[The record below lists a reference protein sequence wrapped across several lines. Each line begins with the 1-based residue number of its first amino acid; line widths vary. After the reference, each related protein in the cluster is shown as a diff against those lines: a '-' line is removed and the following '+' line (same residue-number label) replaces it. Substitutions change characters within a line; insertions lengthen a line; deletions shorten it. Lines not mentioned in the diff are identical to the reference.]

1 MRKKNGFTLV
11 ELLSTVVILGV
22 ILSITAYLVIR
33 NINKSKEDAK
43 LITYNNIKN
52 TAKTYN
58 DDVAGYWSIKDD
70 YEYSCISLGD
80 MIENGY
86 FKEDIINKND
96 KLLKDTMIKVIRDKN
111 SKVIKETS
119 FSFEDSILPDVN
131 CAYQAGVSI
140 STDNK
145 GEKVKVTNA
154 KILYSVLNSEYYR
167 YIYLSGFDENTVT
180 TSDVIYSCENI
191 GNCSESTVSNLEVGH
206 WYLTNNDVVRLN
218 IESNG
223 TISAFVNYNGEN
235 VAEVTKNID
244 FIDNKSSVLLY
255 DYIKDNA
262 DTTTQIDFSK
272 TSEASN
278 TNGIYTTTDT
288 DSGFPV
294 YYYRGSV
301 DNHVLFANFCW
312 RIVRTT
318 ETKGVKLIYDGVPN
332 NGQCNNTGDDVTIGK
347 SKFNS
352 NHNDAKYVG
361 YMYGSSVSDTSN
373 ATNSTIKT
381 VIDAWYKNSMASYT
395 SQLEDT
401 VFCNDRSYKTEKGED
416 GAITYYF
423 GAYTRLF
430 VNKPST
436 PTLKCQNAK
445 DRFTVNTGNGNGVLT
460 YPVGLITIDEVIY
473 AGGKEGNASE
483 TTKNNSFYLYNNKV
497 TWTLSPGW
505 TATDQI
511 FPAGY
516 VIFYGGDVGPNNVN
530 NSYGVRPVLSLKYGA
545 LILDGSGTAELP
557 FVLG

>member
-11 ELLSTVVILGV
+11 ELLSTIVILGV

-33 NINKSKEDAK
+33 NINKAKDDAK
-43 LITYNNIKN
+43 LITYNNIKSA
-52 TAKTYN
+52 AKVYN
-58 DDVAGYWSIKDD
+58 DEVAGYWSIKDD

-86 FKEDIINKND
+86 FKEDTINKND
-96 KLLKDTMIKVIRDKN
+96 KLSKNTKIKVIRDKN

-180 TSDVIYSCENI
+180 TSDVIYSCESI
-191 GNCSESTVSNLEVGH
+191 GNCTESTVSNLEVGH
-206 WYLTNNDVVRLN
+206 WYLTNSDVVRLS

-223 TISAFVNYNGEN
+223 IISVFVNYNGEN

-244 FIDNKSSVLLY
+244 FIDNKFSVLLY

-288 DSGFPV
+288 DSGVPV

-312 RIVRTT
+312 KIVRTT
-318 ETKGVKLIYDGVPN
+318 ETKGVKLIYDGMPN
-332 NGQCNNTGDDVTIGK
+332 NGKCNNIERPTEIGVAN
-347 SKFNS
+347 FNS
-352 NHNDAKYVG
+352 SVKDVRAAG
-361 YMYGSSVSDTSN
+361 YMYGNSIDDPANT
-373 ATNSTIKT
+373 TDSTIKT
-381 VIDAWYKNSMASYT
+381 VIDAWYKSNMNDYT
-395 SQLEDT
+395 LQLEDT
-401 VFCNDRSYKTEKGED
+401 VFCNDRSYIKGEPP
-416 GAITYYF
+416 YLYF
-423 GAYTRLF
+423 GAYTRL
-430 VNKPST
+430 VTNKK
-436 PTLKCQNAK
+436 PTLKCKNTK
-445 DRFTVNTGNGNGVLT
+445 DKFTVDTINGNGTLT
-460 YPVGLITIDEVIY
+460 YPVGLITADEIAY
-473 AGGKEGNASE
+473 AGGVYEI
-483 TTKNNSFYLYNNKV
+483 TNNSFYLY
-497 TWTLSPGW
+497 TGQSTYWTLSPSELPYSPPPGIFCLDNLPLGELSQVLYDIS
-505 TATDQI
+505 TASS
-511 FPAGY
+511 
-516 VIFYGGDVGPNNVN
+516 V
-530 NSYGVRPVLSLKYGA
+530 GVRPVVSLKYGA

-557 FVLG
+557 FILG